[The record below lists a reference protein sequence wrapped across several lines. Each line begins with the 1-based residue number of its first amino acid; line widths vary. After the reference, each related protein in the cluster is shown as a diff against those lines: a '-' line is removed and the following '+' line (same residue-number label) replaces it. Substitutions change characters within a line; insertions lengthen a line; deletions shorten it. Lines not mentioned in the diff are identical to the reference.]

1 MKTLIATIALALLL
15 TACTQPT
22 ASSGGMISADMMQ
35 NCQSNMKDGKMMD
48 SMPKDMMAQCQQM
61 MKNCQGMM
69 AKNGM
74 MQKKNA
80 MSGDM
85 MNQCQQMMQGDNTAP
100 LPAISPNDTSATDH
114 KKHHP
119 AQ

>member
-1 MKTLIATIALALLL
+1 MKTLIVTTALALLL

-22 ASSGGMISADMMQ
+22 ANNGGMMSGDMMQ
-35 NCQSNMKDGKMMD
+35 NCQTMMKQN
-48 SMPKDMMAQCQQM
+48 DMTPQCQQM

-74 MQKKNA
+74 TENNDTISSDTMK
-80 MSGDM
+80 
-85 MNQCQQMMQGDNTAP
+85 QCQQMMKDASMMQGDNAP
-100 LPAISPNDTSATDH
+100 LPAISPASGASTDH